1 VVKSRHAQSSA
12 TEGRN
17 PRTRDLDRK
26 STLKILQALN
36 REDRSVAEAV
46 RRELPAIARAVDL
59 VVEALQRGG
68 RLFYVGAGTSGRL
81 GTLDASEIPPT
92 FGTSPN
98 MVQALIAGGPKALVK
113 SVEGAEDSAA
123 QGKKDLAARGLTSRD
138 VVMGIAASGSTP
150 YVLGALQLAKQRGAS
165 TIGLTSN
172 RKSAIARRVKILIAT
187 ETGPEA
193 IGGSTRMKAGT
204 AHKLALNMLSTT
216 AMIRLGYV
224 YDNWMINVAQS
235 NEKLKRRAV
244 KILEQAA
251 GLEAR
256 TAAHIMR
263 QAGDDLRVALVM
275 AKTNQDRGRAQS
287 RLAKAGGNVRLAIEA
302 AARSGQRTGR
312 TGTGAGAKP

>member
-1 VVKSRHAQSSA
+1 M
-12 TEGRN
+12 
-17 PRTRDLDRK
+17 
-26 STLKILQALN
+26 
-36 REDRSVAEAV
+36 AEAV
-46 RRELPAIARAVDL
+46 RRELPAIARAVDQI
-59 VVEALQRGG
+59 VKALRRGG

-92 FGTSPN
+92 YGTSPK
-98 MVQALIAGGPKALVK
+98 MVQALMAGGPKALVR

-123 QGKKDLAARGLTSRD
+123 QGRKDLAARRLTSRD
-138 VVMGIAASGSTP
+138 VVVGIAASGSTP
-150 YVLGALQLAKQRGAS
+150 YVLGALELAKRRGAW

-172 RKSAIARRVKILIAT
+172 RKSAIARHVKILIAP

-204 AHKLALNMLSTT
+204 AQKLALNMLSTT
-216 AMIRLGYV
+216 AMVRLGYV
-224 YDNWMINVAQS
+224 YGNFMINVAQS

-244 KILEQAA
+244 KILQQAA

-275 AKTNQDRGRAQS
+275 AKTNEDRGRAKS
-287 RLAKAGGNVRLAIEA
+287 RLAKAGGNVRSAIEA
-302 AARSGQRTGR
+302 ATSSGRR
-312 TGTGAGAKP
+312 AKA

>member
-1 VVKSRHAQSSA
+1 M
-12 TEGRN
+12 
-17 PRTRDLDRK
+17 
-26 STLKILQALN
+26 
-36 REDRSVAEAV
+36 
-46 RRELPAIARAVDL
+46 PAIARAVDQI
-59 VVEALQRGG
+59 VKALRRGG

-92 FGTSPN
+92 YGTSPK
-98 MVQALIAGGPKALVK
+98 MVQALMAGGPKALVR

-123 QGKKDLAARGLTSRD
+123 QGRKDLAARRLTSRD
-138 VVMGIAASGSTP
+138 VVVGIAASGSTP
-150 YVLGALQLAKQRGAS
+150 YVLGALELAKRRGAW

-172 RKSAIARRVKILIAT
+172 RKSAIARQVKILIAP
-187 ETGPEA
+187 ETGAEA

-204 AHKLALNMLSTT
+204 AQKLALNMLSTT
-216 AMIRLGYV
+216 AMVRLGYV
-224 YDNWMINVAQS
+224 YGNLMINVAQS

-244 KILEQAA
+244 KILQQAA

-275 AKTNQDRGRAQS
+275 AKTNEDRGRAKS

-302 AARSGQRTGR
+302 ATSSGRP
-312 TGTGAGAKP
+312 AKA

>member
-1 VVKSRHAQSSA
+1 VKTRHAQSAA

-17 PRTRDLDRK
+17 PRTRDLDRR

-36 REDRSVAEAV
+36 REDRGVAEAV
-46 RRELPAIARAVDL
+46 RRELPSIARAVDQI
-59 VVEALQRGG
+59 VKALRRGG

-92 FGTSPN
+92 YGTSPK
-98 MVQALIAGGPKALVK
+98 MVQALMAGGPKALVK

-123 QGKKDLAARGLTSRD
+123 QGRKDLAARRLTSRD
-138 VVMGIAASGSTP
+138 VVVGIAASGSTP
-150 YVLGALQLAKQRGAS
+150 YVLGALELAKRRGAW

-172 RKSAIARRVKILIAT
+172 RKSAIARQVKILIAP
-187 ETGPEA
+187 ETGAEA

-204 AHKLALNMLSTT
+204 AQKLALNMLSTT
-216 AMIRLGYV
+216 AMVRLGYV
-224 YDNWMINVAQS
+224 YGNFMINVAQS

-244 KILEQAA
+244 KILQQAA

-275 AKTNQDRGRAQS
+275 AKTNEDRGRAKS

-302 AARSGQRTGR
+302 ATSSGRP
-312 TGTGAGAKP
+312 AKA

>member
-1 VVKSRHAQSSA
+1 VVKTRHAQSSA
-12 TEGRN
+12 TEACN

-26 STLKILQALN
+26 STLQILQALN
-36 REDRSVAEAV
+36 REDRGVAEAV
-46 RRELPAIARAVDL
+46 RRELPAITRGVDQ
-59 VVEALQRGG
+59 VVKSFRRGG

-92 FGTSPN
+92 FGTSPK
-98 MVQALIAGGPKALVK
+98 MVQALMAGGPKALVK

-138 VVMGIAASGSTP
+138 VVVGIAASGSTP
-150 YVLGALQLAKQRGAS
+150 YVLGALELANQRGAA

-172 RKSAIARRVKILIAT
+172 RKSEIARHVKILIAP
-187 ETGPEA
+187 ETGAEA

-251 GLEAR
+251 GLEPR
-256 TAAHIMR
+256 TAEHIMR

-275 AKTNQDRGRAQS
+275 AKTREDRGRAKS
-287 RLAKAGGNVRLAIEA
+287 RLAEAAGNVRSAIEA
-302 AARSGQRTGR
+302 AARSGRRIGR
-312 TGTGAGAKP
+312 GATAKA

>member
-1 VVKSRHAQSSA
+1 VVKTRHAQSSA

-36 REDRSVAEAV
+36 REDRGVAEAV
-46 RRELPAIARAVDL
+46 RRELPAIARAVEL
-59 VVEALQRGG
+59 VVKAFQRGG

-92 FGTSPN
+92 FGSSPK
-98 MVQALIAGGPKALVK
+98 MVQALMAGGPRALVK

-138 VVMGIAASGSTP
+138 VVVGIAASGSTP
-150 YVLGALQLAKQRGAS
+150 YVLGALQLAKQRGAG

-172 RKSAIARRVKILIAT
+172 RKSAIARHVKILIVP

-193 IGGSTRMKAGT
+193 ISGSTRMKAGT
-204 AHKLALNMLSTT
+204 AQKLALNMLSTT
-216 AMIRLGYV
+216 SMIRLGYV

-235 NEKLKRRAV
+235 NAKLKRRAV

-251 GLEAR
+251 GLQAR
-256 TAAHIMR
+256 TAEHIMR

-275 AKTNQDRGRAQS
+275 AKTNEDSGRAKS
-287 RLAKAGGNVRLAIEA
+287 RLAKAGGNVRSAIQA
-302 AARSGQRTGR
+302 SALSGRRTA
-312 TGTGAGAKP
+312 GTGAGAKP

>member
-1 VVKSRHAQSSA
+1 
-12 TEGRN
+12 
-17 PRTRDLDRK
+17 
-26 STLKILQALN
+26 
-36 REDRSVAEAV
+36 VAEAV
-46 RRELPAIARAVDL
+46 RRELPAIARAVDH
-59 VVEALQRGG
+59 VVEAFRRGD

-92 FGTSPN
+92 YGTSPE
-98 MVQALIAGGPKALVK
+98 MVQALMAGGPKALVK

-123 QGKKDLAARGLTSRD
+123 QGKKDLAARGLRSRD
-138 VVMGIAASGSTP
+138 VVVGIASSGSTP
-150 YVLGALQLAKQRGAS
+150 YVLGALELAKRRGAW

-172 RKSAIARRVKILIAT
+172 RKSAIARHVKILIAP
-187 ETGPEA
+187 ETGAEA

-216 AMIRLGYV
+216 AMVRLGYV
-224 YDNWMINVAQS
+224 YGNFMINVAQS

-275 AKTNQDRGRAQS
+275 AKTKEDRGRAKS
-287 RLAKAGGNVRLAIEA
+287 RLATAGGNVRLAIEA
-302 AARSGQRTGR
+302 AASSGRR
-312 TGTGAGAKP
+312 AKA

>member
-1 VVKSRHAQSSA
+1 VVKTRQAQSGA

-17 PRTRDLDRK
+17 PRTRGLDRK
-26 STLKILQALN
+26 TTLEILQALN
-36 REDRSVAEAV
+36 REDRGVAEAV
-46 RRELPAIARAVDL
+46 RRELPAMARAV
-59 VVEALQRGG
+59 EAIVKRLRRGG

-92 FGTSPN
+92 YGTSPK
-98 MVQALIAGGPKALVK
+98 MVQALMAGGPTALVR

-138 VVMGIAASGSTP
+138 VVVGIAASGSTP
-150 YVLGALQLAKQRGAS
+150 YVLGALELAKQRDAA

-172 RKSAIARRVKILIAT
+172 RKSPIARRVKILIAP

-224 YDNWMINVAQS
+224 YDNWMINMAQS
-235 NEKLKRRAV
+235 NEKLRRRAL
-244 KILEQAA
+244 KILEQAT
-251 GLEAR
+251 GLAAR
-256 TAAHIMR
+256 PAEHIMR

-275 AKTNQDRGRAQS
+275 AKTNEDRALTKV
-287 RLAKAGGNVRLAIEA
+287 RLAKAGGNVRLAIESA
-302 AARSGQRTGR
+302 VTRGRTGR
-312 TGTGAGAKP
+312 GKRA

>member
-1 VVKSRHAQSSA
+1 VVKTRHAQSSA

-26 STLKILQALN
+26 STLEILQALN
-36 REDRSVAEAV
+36 REDRGVAEAV
-46 RRELPAIARAVDL
+46 RRELPAIARAVEL
-59 VVEALQRGG
+59 VVKALQRGG
-68 RLFYVGAGTSGRL
+68 RLFYVGAGTSGRIA
-81 GTLDASEIPPT
+81 TLDASELPPT
-92 FGTSPN
+92 FGTSPK
-98 MVQALIAGGPKALVK
+98 MVQALMAGGAKALVK

-138 VVMGIAASGSTP
+138 VVVGIAASGSTP
-150 YVLGALQLAKQRGAS
+150 YVLGALELAKRRLAG

-172 RKSAIARRVKILIAT
+172 RKSAMARHVKVLIAP

-204 AHKLALNMLSTT
+204 AQKLALNMLSTT
-216 AMIRLGYV
+216 AMIRLGHV

-244 KILEQAA
+244 KILQQAA

-256 TAAHIMR
+256 TAEHIMR

-275 AKTNQDRGRAQS
+275 AKTNEDRARAKS
-287 RLAKAGGNVRLAIEA
+287 RLAKAGGKVRSAIEA
-302 AARSGQRTGR
+302 AARGVQQAGRSG
-312 TGTGAGAKP
+312 TGTGAKA